1 MTLKSKICGVSDSE
15 TLNYLINHIYSPELI
30 GFIVNYSKSKRFVK
44 KDKLK
49 ELLRIDKKR
58 SFYVAV
64 LVNPN
69 DDTLEDIKD
78 LPFDYYQL
86 YDCSVYKISKI
97 KEKYKKKIIVA
108 LTIENQNDV
117 KKYKL
122 YKNVAD
128 ILLFDSKGYE
138 KSISFNYSLIKD
150 VKFDKDIMLAGN
162 IQINDNL
169 EKFTKLADIID
180 ISGGLETSGSKD
192 ISKIDI
198 FLNKIKQLN
207 NETKKRYPINR
218 ST

>member
-1 MTLKSKICGVSDSE
+1 MTLKSKICGVSDSK

-30 GFIVNYSKSKRFVK
+30 GFIVNYPKSKRFVK
-44 KDKLK
+44 KNKLK
-49 ELLRIDKKR
+49 ELLKIDKKR

-108 LTIENQNDV
+108 LTVENEKDV
-117 KKYKL
+117 KKYGL
-122 YKNVAD
+122 YKDVAD

-138 KSISFNYSLIKD
+138 KSMSFDYSLIKD
-150 VKFDKDIMLAGN
+150 ISFDKEIMLAGN

-169 EKFTKLADIID
+169 EKFKKLADIID
-180 ISGGLETSGSKD
+180 ISGGLETSGLKD
-192 ISKIDI
+192 ISKIEF
-198 FLNKIKQLN
+198 FLNKMKNLN
-207 NETKKRYPINR
+207 NET
-218 ST
+218 